1 MMRSVTIVLATSLL
15 GGCALGTA
23 IDTSRVGDECIQHS
37 YSRNIWWPNWDRV
50 KVLDVDAN
58 GACQHSQETHM
69 VTARESFGQG
79 AGKAF
84 AGGAPIGIGMGLM
97 RFQQSTHTNLNINET
112 FSTKYRHLVQ

>member
-1 MMRSVTIVLATSLL
+1 MTRFYTLLLAGSVL

-50 KVLDVDAN
+50 AVKEVDAN
-58 GACQHSQETHM
+58 GACQKRLEIHT

-79 AGKAF
+79 AAKGV
-84 AGGAPIGIGMGLM
+84 APIGIGLGLL
-97 RFQQSTHTNLNINET
+97 RIQQSTGGYTVNEHFT
-112 FSTKYRHLVQ
+112 TKMVGK

>member
-1 MMRSVTIVLATSLL
+1 MTRFYTLLLAGSVL

-50 KVLDVDAN
+50 AVKEVDAN
-58 GACQHSQETHM
+58 GACQKRLEMHT

-79 AGKAF
+79 AAKGVL
-84 AGGAPIGIGMGLM
+84 GNAPTGIGLGLL
-97 RFQQSTHTNLNINET
+97 RIQQSTGGYTVNEHFT
-112 FSTKYRHLVQ
+112 TKMVGK

>member
-1 MMRSVTIVLATSLL
+1 MTRFYTLLLAGSVL

-50 KVLDVDAN
+50 AVKEVDAN
-58 GACQHSQETHM
+58 GACQKRLEMHT

-79 AGKAF
+79 AAKGVL
-84 AGGAPIGIGMGLM
+84 GNAPIGAGLSLM
-97 RFQQSTHTNLNINET
+97 RIQQSTGGYTVNEHFT
-112 FSTKYRHLVQ
+112 TKMVGK

>member
-1 MMRSVTIVLATSLL
+1 MTRFYTLLLAGSVL

-50 KVLDVDAN
+50 AVKEVDAN
-58 GACQHSQETHM
+58 GACQKRLEMHT

-79 AGKAF
+79 AAKGVLGK
-84 AGGAPIGIGMGLM
+84 APIGIGLGLL
-97 RFQQSTHTNLNINET
+97 RIQQSTGGLTINEK
-112 FSTKYRHLVQ
+112 FSTKYIEK

>member
-1 MMRSVTIVLATSLL
+1 MTRFYTLLLAGSVL

-50 KVLDVDAN
+50 AVKEVDAN
-58 GACQHSQETHM
+58 GACQKRLEIHT

-79 AGKAF
+79 AATGVL
-84 AGGAPIGIGMGLM
+84 GNAPIGIGLGLM
-97 RFQQSTHTNLNINET
+97 RIQQSTGGLTINEK
-112 FSTKYRHLVQ
+112 FSTKYIEK

>member
-1 MMRSVTIVLATSLL
+1 MTRFYTLLLAGSVL

-50 KVLDVDAN
+50 AVKEVDAN
-58 GACQHSQETHM
+58 GACQKRLEMHT

-79 AGKAF
+79 AAKGVL
-84 AGGAPIGIGMGLM
+84 GNAPIGIGLGLL
-97 RFQQSTHTNLNINET
+97 RIQQSTGGLTINEK
-112 FSTKYRHLVQ
+112 FSTKYIEK

>member
-1 MMRSVTIVLATSLL
+1 MTRFYTLLLAGSVL

-50 KVLDVDAN
+50 AVKEVDAN
-58 GACQHSQETHM
+58 GACQKRLEIHT

-79 AGKAF
+79 AAKGVL
-84 AGGAPIGIGMGLM
+84 GNAPIGIGLGLM
-97 RFQQSTHTNLNINET
+97 RIQQSTGGLTINEK
-112 FSTKYRHLVQ
+112 FSTKYIEK

>member
-1 MMRSVTIVLATSLL
+1 MTRFYTLLLAGSVL

-50 KVLDVDAN
+50 AVKEVDAN
-58 GACQHSQETHM
+58 GACQKRLEMHT

-79 AGKAF
+79 AGKAL
-84 AGGAPIGIGMGLM
+84 ANGVPIMVGMSLL
-97 RFQQSTHTNLNINET
+97 RFQQSTNTNLNIKET
-112 FSTKYRHLVQ
+112 FSTKYIGR

>member
-1 MMRSVTIVLATSLL
+1 MTRFYTLCLAGSVL

-50 KVLDVDAN
+50 AVKEVDSN
-58 GACQHSQETHM
+58 GACQKRLEMHTA
-69 VTARESFGQG
+69 TARESFGQG

-84 AGGAPIGIGMGLM
+84 AGGAPIGIGLGLM
-97 RFQQSTHTNLNINET
+97 RIQQSTGGLTINEK
-112 FSTKYRHLVQ
+112 FSTKYIEK

>member
-1 MMRSVTIVLATSLL
+1 MTRFYTLLLAGSVL

-50 KVLDVDAN
+50 AVKEVDAN
-58 GACQHSQETHM
+58 GACQKRLEMHT

-79 AGKAF
+79 AAKGVL
-84 AGGAPIGIGMGLM
+84 GNAPIGIGLSLM
-97 RFQQSTHTNLNINET
+97 RIQQSTGGLTINEK
-112 FSTKYRHLVQ
+112 FSTKYIEK

>member
-1 MMRSVTIVLATSLL
+1 MTRFYTLLLAGSVL

-50 KVLDVDAN
+50 AVKEVDAN
-58 GACQHSQETHM
+58 GACQKRLEMHT
-69 VTARESFGQG
+69 VTARESFGQR

-84 AGGAPIGIGMGLM
+84 PGGAPTGISIGLPSN
-97 RFQQSTHTNLNINET
+97 QQSTGGLTINEK
-112 FSTKYRHLVQ
+112 FSTKYIEK

>member
-1 MMRSVTIVLATSLL
+1 MTRFYTLLLAGSVL

-50 KVLDVDAN
+50 AVKEVDSN
-58 GACQHSQETHM
+58 GACQKRLEMHT

-84 AGGAPIGIGMGLM
+84 AGGAPIGIGLSLM
-97 RFQQSTHTNLNINET
+97 RIQQSTGGLTINEK
-112 FSTKYRHLVQ
+112 FSTKYIEK